1 VSITERATAPRITN
15 GMVEER
21 PSELRRR
28 AGAGLGAL
36 PPALLSGRGDRL
48 RRLRSGEIGMVHS
61 WELVTAVDGPGT
73 RLTLFVNGCPLRCL
87 YCQNPDTLYLR
98 DGVPVRA
105 DDVIALLR
113 RYAPIFT
120 TTGGGLTISGG
131 EVLMQPA
138 FAARVLRGAK
148 HYGIHTALDTSGFL
162 GANLTDAALAD
173 TDLVLLDIKSGDEAT
188 YHAVTGGALEP
199 TLAFG
204 RRLAASGLPGGVT
217 AAHPVEI
224 WIRFVLVPGLT
235 DAWDNVER
243 VADEAAAIDAI
254 RPGAVSRVEVLPFH
268 QLGRDK
274 WHELGRAYALED
286 TLPPS
291 SGLIERTRAQFRAR
305 GLTVY

>member
-1 VSITERATAPRITN
+1 MSTTLPSTAPRITN
-15 GMVEER
+15 GGFAEQ

-36 PPALLSGRGDRL
+36 ARAEMAGHGDRL
-48 RRLRSGEIGMVHS
+48 RSLRSGEVGMVHS

-98 DGVPVRA
+98 DGAPVRA
-105 DDVIALLR
+105 DSVVALLAH
-113 RYAPIFT
+113 YAPVFAA
-120 TTGGGLTISGG
+120 TGGGLTISGG

-148 HYGIHTALDTSGFL
+148 RLGIHTALDTSGFL
-162 GANLTDAALAD
+162 GANLTDEALAD

-217 AAHPVEI
+217 AARPVQI
-224 WIRFVLVPGLT
+224 WVRFVLVPGLT

-243 VADEAAAIDAI
+243 VADEAAAIEAI
-254 RPGAVSRVEVLPFH
+254 RPGAVGRVEVLPFH

-274 WHELGRAYALED
+274 WHELGRRYALED

-291 SGLIERTRAQFRAR
+291 PELVERARAQFRAR
-305 GLTVY
+305 GFTVW